1 MNKLKASAALSLP
14 GSVSGNLLLDGR
26 RPRNWIGRQQQR
38 RRRQQRASIF
48 SQSLTTAETFTSSH
62 GIGIHFDI
70 NDQCMAALSLQ
81 LFVKRATTQQLT
93 QVNGAAATDC

>member
-14 GSVSGNLLLDGR
+14 GSVSGDLLLDGR
-26 RPRNWIGRQQQR
+26 RPRNWIGRQQR

-81 LFVKRATTQQLT
+81 LFVKRATTQQLS

>member
-14 GSVSGNLLLDGR
+14 ESVSGDLLLDGR
-26 RPRNWIGRQQQR
+26 RPRNWIGRQQQ

-62 GIGIHFDI
+62 GIGIHF
-70 NDQCMAALSLQ
+70 QFMAALSLQ

>member
-14 GSVSGNLLLDGR
+14 GSVSGDLLLDGR

-38 RRRQQRASIF
+38 RRQQRASIF
-48 SQSLTTAETFTSSH
+48 SQSLTTAQTFTSSH

-70 NDQCMAALSLQ
+70 NDQFMAALSLQ